1 MKKDNQKLQVMIIG
15 EEDDQSN
22 ALSSVL
28 SDNFNE
34 VEIFGVYKNSENA
47 RIALGENSPDLL
59 FIMDNQ
65 NLGNGF
71 ETIKKLPSDLD
82 SQVIYVSK
90 SEKNVLSAMRLG
102 VQDFVMS
109 PFDLNELKSVVSN
122 LITTNENNSVHDFAK
137 YKNKLLINKI
147 DKAVIIDIPNILYLE
162 ADGPYTN
169 FIMSDNTE
177 VKSSKSMGYYLK
189 LLSDMPNLIRVN
201 RSIVV
206 NFEHIKEI
214 AKGDN
219 NEGTLVLSTGKCIEF
234 SASVKNRLLQN
245 ITETL
250 SQFFRV

>member
-1 MKKDNQKLQVMIIG
+1 MKRENQKLQVMIIG
-15 EEDDQSN
+15 SEDEQSS
-22 ALSSVL
+22 ALSTVL

-34 VEIFGVYKNSENA
+34 VEILGIYKNSENA
-47 RIALGENSPDLL
+47 KDAIAENTLDLL
-59 FIMDNQ
+59 FILDDQINS
-65 NLGNGF
+65 F
-71 ETIKKLPSDLD
+71 DAIKKLPTDLE
-82 SQVIYVSK
+82 SQIVYVSK
-90 SEKNVLSAMRLG
+90 SEKNVLSAMRMG
-102 VQDFVMS
+102 VKDFVMN
-109 PFDLNELKSVVSN
+109 PLDLAELKSVLANIHATSDKVLLN
-122 LITTNENNSVHDFAK
+122 DFAK

-169 FIMSDNTE
+169 FIMVDNTE
-177 VKSSKSMGYYLK
+177 VKSSKSMGYYIK
-189 LLSDMPNLIRVN
+189 LLSDMPNFIRVN

-219 NEGTLVLSTGKCIEF
+219 HEGTLVLSNGQRIDF